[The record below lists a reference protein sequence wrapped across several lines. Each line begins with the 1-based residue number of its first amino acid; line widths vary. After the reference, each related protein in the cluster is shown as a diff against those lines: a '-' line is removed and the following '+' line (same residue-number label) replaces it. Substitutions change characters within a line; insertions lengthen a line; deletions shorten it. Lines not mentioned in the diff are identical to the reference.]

1 MLAPDDREKQQT
13 NFRLKIYTS
22 LQLFIYASTISK
34 TNREPIP
41 ASTALL
47 MLGIQNVV
55 KSKILLTRRCYKY
68 ITWNRIKM
76 EYVLLVNDSIIFL
89 ILKTWKSTHRHSNR
103 MHRPSSHRKSW
114 SVQTVDAVLTD
125 DEINGWTRARMSEA
139 GASTKSL
146 LLIIWYQL

>member
-55 KSKILLTRRCYKY
+55 KSKILLTRRYA
-68 ITWNRIKM
+68 TNRSYEI
-76 EYVLLVNDSIIFL
+76 VL
-89 ILKTWKSTHRHSNR
+89 K
-103 MHRPSSHRKSW
+103 W
-114 SVQTVDAVLTD
+114 SMFYLSMIV
-125 DEINGWTRARMSEA
+125 
-139 GASTKSL
+139 
-146 LLIIWYQL
+146 